1 MKDIIILNY
10 QVYLKIINKEMLVN
24 FGWLY
29 IKWMIKTIKAL
40 YQLLTN
46 NEKNIF
52 NLFLQFYNNIK
63 KDNIDKYVSFNKSLD
78 FFIENLIIIKI
89 EADEEYVNLEIKKIM
104 TDKKNDMKHL
114 EYMKNNILKQES
126 QKYERINS
134 FTNEI
139 NQSLIISKYNKLI
152 QKIED
157 ILIADKER
165 NELKKKFE
173 DLVKSINKVKTGSL
187 NIKDFK
193 DILIEQ
199 IKLLINNSENNK
211 ENYEK
216 YYNDYKL
223 LIKNNNIMNKKNS
236 SYYNKM
242 ANIA

>member
-1 MKDIIILNY
+1 
-10 QVYLKIINKEMLVN
+10 
-24 FGWLY
+24 
-29 IKWMIKTIKAL
+29 MIKTIKAL

-78 FFIENLIIIKI
+78 FYNENLIIIKI

-114 EYMKNNILKQES
+114 EYMKNNILKQEL

-139 NQSLIISKYNKLI
+139 NQSLIISKYNSLI

-165 NELKKKFE
+165 TELKKNLK
-173 DLVKSINKVKTGSL
+173 IW
-187 NIKDFK
+187 
-193 DILIEQ
+193 LIP
-199 IKLLINNSENNK
+199 
-211 ENYEK
+211 
-216 YYNDYKL
+216 
-223 LIKNNNIMNKKNS
+223 LIK
-236 SYYNKM
+236 
-242 ANIA
+242 